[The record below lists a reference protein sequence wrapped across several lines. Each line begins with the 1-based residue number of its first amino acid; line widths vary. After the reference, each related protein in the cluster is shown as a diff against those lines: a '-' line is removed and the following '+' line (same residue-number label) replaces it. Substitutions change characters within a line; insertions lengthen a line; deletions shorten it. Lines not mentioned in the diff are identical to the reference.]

1 MRAGGR
7 ASPRDSAE
15 RTVDFGKRS
24 DGTFSRLSSTGTIR
38 RSGKT
43 TVTDEAT
50 LRELLGEPTDIVRA
64 KISDRLTELT
74 RQFIDL
80 SPFVLLATSAPD
92 GTCDVSPRG
101 DPPGFVRVLD
111 ERTLCLPERPG
122 NRLADSLTNVLRNPH
137 VGLLFIVPGVAD
149 TLRVNG
155 RATISTDKELLRPAA
170 VEGKTPKLGLLVEV
184 DEVFTH
190 CSKAFLRSEL
200 WDPARHV
207 PRSALPTSGEI
218 HRRRDPSFDAEA
230 YDRERAERYAR
241 REGFY

>member
-1 MRAGGR
+1 MTEARA
-7 ASPRDSAE
+7 
-15 RTVDFGKRS
+15 VDA
-24 DGTFSRLSSTGTIR
+24 TLTTIR
-38 RSGKT
+38 
-43 TVTDEAT
+43 DEDE
-50 LRELLGEPTDIVRA
+50 LRRLLGQPGDLVRA
-64 KISDRLTELT
+64 KVGDRLNELT
-74 RQFIDL
+74 RRFVER

-111 ERTLCLPERPG
+111 ERALLLPERPG
-122 NRLADSLTNVLRNPH
+122 NRLADSLRNILGNPR
-137 VGLLFIVPGVAD
+137 VGLLFVVPGVGD

-155 RATISTDKELLRPAA
+155 RAALVTDEELLVPSA
-170 VEGKTPKLGLLVEV
+170 VAGKVPKLGILVDV

-200 WDPARHV
+200 WDPSRYV
-207 PRSALPTSGEI
+207 ERSELPSSGEI

-230 YDRERAERYAR
+230 YDAERAERYAR